1 MPKTLFWQKSKGYI
15 FKDKQSSVNMAA
27 PPGNNF
33 NPNGRPKGA
42 MNETSRRVRETFAA
56 LLEGREQELHETLD
70 RIREKDPK
78 GYLELYIKI
87 SERFVPAMSRTEIT
101 GLDGEAIQPIQI
113 ILPKPNQ
120 DAE

>member
-1 MPKTLFWQKSKGYI
+1 
-15 FKDKQSSVNMAA
+15 MAA

-56 LLEGREQELHETLD
+56 LLEGREQELHESLD

-113 ILPKPNQ
+113 ILPTKN
-120 DAE
+120 DGAV